1 MLTFV
6 LLHNLECKCG
16 EAEPKGQ
23 NNDHSY
29 LFLPARTFKN
39 SSPID
44 AASPPPLIRSHFPNG
59 PFVFAIALSPSLD
72 PLSILFLSGP
82 NLKGQRK
89 DGGSS
94 LSSPLGL
101 SICSFV
107 PASLAPLFYHPD
119 FPPRPLLSSYVF
131 PSRATNPLI
140 TSTMATKSPA

>member
-23 NNDHSY
+23 KNDHSY

-44 AASPPPLIRSHFPNG
+44 A
-59 PFVFAIALSPSLD
+59 D
-72 PLSILFLSGP
+72 PLLLLSIPISLMAPLYSQSLCPLRWILYPSF
-82 NLKGQRK
+82 GQRK

-101 SICSFV
+101 SLCSFV

-119 FPPRPLLSSYVF
+119 FPPRPPLSSYVF
-131 PSRATNPLI
+131 QSRATNPLI